1 MNNHIRTY
9 INETMDLSRI
19 ELQAMKTHKA
29 REYDLVKSKIEILLN
44 APHTESVISICKVLT
59 KEMLAIELEHMTLDY
74 CLERKLQEEQENE

>member
-1 MNNHIRTY
+1 MNDHIRAY
-9 INETMDLSRI
+9 INETMDLNRI

-44 APHTESVISICKVLT
+44 APHSESILSISKVLT

-74 CLERKLQEEQENE
+74 CLELKLQEEQMI